1 MKAIAVEETSL
12 AKVTFFWTTVKEQVA
27 RAVEQPAERE
37 TEDAVEERLR
47 YHGELVAKRVIG
59 EAGKDRAVAF
69 QREALMYVVQ
79 VVQAAEAKAK
89 VHVAAQTATAAE
101 SATVTR
107 VWTSSQTMG
116 APEGVRAQGRAVP

>member
-27 RAVEQPAERE
+27 RAVEKLAERE

-59 EAGKDRAVAF
+59 EAGKDRAVAS
-69 QREALMYVVQ
+69 QRQESVYVVQ
-79 VVQAAEAKAK
+79 AVQAAEAKAK
-89 VHVAAQTATAAE
+89 VHVAAQTATATAAE
-101 SATVTR
+101 SATVTG
-107 VWTSSQTMG
+107 VWASL
-116 APEGVRAQGRAVP
+116 